1 MGNLPSLVM
10 KDITELLRGTACTFV
25 LKVIASGG
33 VVLGEKFSGFYGY
46 FPKNKKAATALAAK
60 IKKETGGGGFISTDE
75 LPAFGI
81 SEVEKKQI
89 EEAFGVTEGDVVIFV
104 VDKKEKAEKALSIVE
119 SGVKALMSL

>member
-1 MGNLPSLVM
+1 MGNLLSLVM
-10 KDITELLRGTACTFV
+10 KDITELLKGTACTFV

-60 IKKETGGGGFISTDE
+60 IKKETESGGFISTDE

>member
-1 MGNLPSLVM
+1 MGNVLSLTM

-25 LKVIASGG
+25 SKVITSGG

-46 FPKNKKAATALAAK
+46 FLKNKKAATALATK
-60 IKKETGGGGFISTDE
+60 IKKETGAGGFISTDE

-81 SEVEKKQI
+81 TEAEKKQI
-89 EEAFGVTEGDVVIFV
+89 EEAFGVAEGDVVIFV

-119 SGVKALMSL
+119 IGVKALMSL